1 MSLEKLLKDRKIEK
15 IERNEELAKKTFALA
30 LRDIA
35 VAKKNLEDG
44 NYDWTLAIAYN
55 AMLQAGRL

>member
-30 LRDIA
+30 LRDMA

-44 NYDWTLAIAYN
+44 NYD
-55 AMLQAGRL
+55 